1 MALRKLIF
9 MKFYFSLV
17 FLLVSLI
24 TCKNHETHEIVDNL
38 ILSSIIEQKYKIKI
52 EQYYQDNLDDLFSIL
67 TQLELDIKEKNN
79 LDKTAEDIN
88 EMISTY
94 KNKYDNVEFE
104 YPIDS
109 LIAEL
114 NSPNINIDSKKIYLF
129 LSYTIHDLDK
139 DKHRM

>member
-1 MALRKLIF
+1 
-9 MKFYFSLV
+9 
-17 FLLVSLI
+17 
-24 TCKNHETHEIVDNL
+24 
-38 ILSSIIEQKYKIKI
+38 
-52 EQYYQDNLDDLFSIL
+52 
-67 TQLELDIKEKNN
+67 
-79 LDKTAEDIN
+79 
-88 EMISTY
+88 MISTY